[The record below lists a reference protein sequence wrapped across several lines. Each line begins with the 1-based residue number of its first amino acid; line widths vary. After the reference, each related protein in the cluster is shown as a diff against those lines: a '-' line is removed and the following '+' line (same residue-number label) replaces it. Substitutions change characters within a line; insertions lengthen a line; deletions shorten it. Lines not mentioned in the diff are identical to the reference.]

1 MIPLGGERLGFMRLS
16 PVPQHGAGE
25 WPWVTPFPP
34 LGTAHGLPPPT
45 ATNAHGAVTCLEQPS
60 ALPCLRV
67 LHNSN
72 SSVRFLRLDIRK
84 CFFSERMVR
93 HQHRMTKEVI
103 GSLYLEVFKN
113 HGDVALR
120 DMISGHGGHLLGSD
134 DPMLVFVPM
143 PGFALSL
150 GLLFGENA
158 VLEMLAHPY
167 WPGRFPKH
175 FLFV

>member
-1 MIPLGGERLGFMRLS
+1 M
-16 PVPQHGAGE
+16 
-25 WPWVTPFPP
+25 
-34 LGTAHGLPPPT
+34 
-45 ATNAHGAVTCLEQPS
+45 
-60 ALPCLRV
+60 
-67 LHNSN
+67 
-72 SSVRFLRLDIRK
+72 DIRK
-84 CFFSERMVR
+84 NVFSERVVR
-93 HQHRMTKEVI
+93 HWHRLPTEMIE
-103 GSLYLEVFKN
+103 SPSLEVFKN